1 MVSPAAVGGPA
12 TSGRVSPP
20 TSTSLLSSRK
30 GAGPSSARPPRRLG
44 LAPGYFL
51 TLLGLLVMLPGI
63 AFVFV
68 GVLLLSPGAALC
80 WSGLRRL
87 TTAMAGAV
95 PPRRPNEARRD
106 PRLKDGWIGHKG
118 GEC

>member
-20 TSTSLLSSRK
+20 TSLLLLSRK
-30 GAGPSSARPPRRLG
+30 GAGPGSARPPRRLG

-63 AFVFV
+63 AVVFM

-87 TTAMAGAV
+87 TTAMAAAV
-95 PPRRPNEARRD
+95 PPQRPNVARRD